1 MDLLPRSFGERVWFR
16 LSDVPLDKRLKAA
29 DQLADQL
36 ARAGTFDVSDLVS
49 DFERR
54 TREAAEIHRAAENP
68 SDVIRTV
75 SLDAWVKA
83 MGAPP

>member
-29 DQLADQL
+29 EQERDRITRTALDDPLRALDE
-36 ARAGTFDVSDLVS
+36 AR
-49 DFERR
+49 
-54 TREAAEIHRAAENP
+54 EIESCAENP
-68 SDVIRTV
+68 SDIVRTI
-75 SLDAWVKA
+75 SLEAWTKV

>member
-29 DQLADQL
+29 EQLTDQL
-36 ARAGTFDVSDLVS
+36 ARQGTLNVADLVT

-54 TREAAEIHRAAENP
+54 ASEAAEISRVAENP

-75 SLDAWVKA
+75 SLGAWVKA
-83 MGAPP
+83 MGGPP

>member
-29 DQLADQL
+29 ERVRDEL
-36 ARAGTFDVSDLVS
+36 ARTALDDPLGMIN
-49 DFERR
+49 EA
-54 TREAAEIHRAAENP
+54 REIEHAAENP
-68 SDVIRTV
+68 SDVVRIV
-75 SLDAWVKA
+75 SLSAWVKA